1 MIFYKIIQ
9 NFDSSVPSFLGIPAT
24 LNYISL
30 DAPYEPSPKL
40 TPYPSWAGNELGN
53 CDSGLNTVYRIKADK
68 CDRLW
73 VLDVGTY
80 GYGELTIVFPTKI
93 PFFFVEKG
101 RVNQDSDGLSISYKK
116 FAARLQLSGTLQFH
130 SFYLYV
136 CICLTFKDLY
146 YSRLGISLPDIPM
159 ES

>member
-1 MIFYKIIQ
+1 MSLNLFILCTLVSLASATVRLQELYAWNVLDWDYPDQYSRQQAIQ
-9 NFDSSVPSFLGIPAT
+9 SGALIPENALPVGIERWRNKLFVSVPRWKAGIPAT

-30 DAPYEPSPKL
+30 DAAYEPSPKL

-80 GYGELTIVFPTKI
+80 GYGKLIILFPTKI
-93 PFFFVEKG
+93 TV
-101 RVNQDSDGLSISYKK
+101 Q
-116 FAARLQLSGTLQFH
+116 
-130 SFYLYV
+130 
-136 CICLTFKDLY
+136 
-146 YSRLGISLPDIPM
+146 
-159 ES
+159 